1 MSIVDLSLIHA
12 SGQGYCQIT
21 INQNLQFYRD
31 IRTKQPNPVAVFLIV
46 VRSLEPAMTSF
57 SKFSKSLAVAIRRLK
72 QLYWSQSFYIP
83 IVLLLYHDH
92 RILSSTI
99 LSYYLTDVSLHCANC
114 TKHLL
119 TSELKKTK
127 RSKFRQW
134 KRSRREAREG
144 TAEYAILFSFSL

>member
-1 MSIVDLSLIHA
+1 M
-12 SGQGYCQIT
+12 
-21 INQNLQFYRD
+21 
-31 IRTKQPNPVAVFLIV
+31 
-46 VRSLEPAMTSF
+46 
-57 SKFSKSLAVAIRRLK
+57 
-72 QLYWSQSFYIP
+72 
-83 IVLLLYHDH
+83 VLLLYHDH

-134 KRSRREAREG
+134 KRSHREAPFLCNVLCSMEPTL
-144 TAEYAILFSFSL
+144 TALKELDAFYGRFVRFGYSIFRPDNAPPTRFLFAVGSVPSFFVVEKIPVS